1 MAKPVLWTVDDDP
14 DVLRAIERDLRRHY
28 GSEYRVMR
36 ANSGAT
42 ALAAL
47 NELARREEPVA
58 LFLVDQRMPE
68 MNGVEFLEEARK
80 LYPDAKR
87 VLLTA
92 YADTEAA
99 IRAINRV
106 QIDYY
111 LLKPWDP
118 AEEQL
123 YPMLD
128 DLLYD
133 WKRAYRPRFDGLRVI
148 GHRWS
153 PQSHEIKDFLA
164 RNRVPYQWL
173 DIETDPEACTQ
184 IDKLHVESICLP
196 IVIFDNNYNA
206 ASYIMEPTTAQIAE
220 KIGMKTQPSAEFF
233 DLVIV
238 GGGPAGLAAGVY
250 GASEGLKTVLIERS
264 APGGQAGTSSRI
276 ENYLGFPNGIH
287 GGDLM
292 GRARDQAERLGAE
305 ILTPQE
311 AISIRAEDPYRYVR
325 LTDGS
330 EIACYSV
337 ILAMGVAWRKL
348 DVPNLDRL
356 TGAGVYYGAATTE
369 ARLCT
374 NEHVYV
380 VGGANSAGQAA
391 MLLAQYASQVTMLV
405 RAGSLQKE
413 MSQYLIEQIEAT
425 PNIDVRTC
433 ISVVASHGEQ
443 RLDALT
449 LRDAN
454 TRQEEI
460 VPATSLFIFIGAQP
474 CTEWL
479 STMVTVDER
488 GFILTGPQ
496 LKKDGKRPADW
507 QPNRDPYLLETSL
520 PGVFAAGDVRR
531 DAVRRC
537 AVGVGTGS
545 MAVSLVHQYLAEVR
559 GEKVGG

>member
-28 GSEYRVMR
+28 GGEYRIMR
-36 ANSGAT
+36 ANSGGT
-42 ALAAL
+42 ALEAL
-47 NELARREEPVA
+47 KELQRREEPVA

-68 MNGVEFLEEARK
+68 MTGVEFLEEARK

-106 QIDYY
+106 QVDYY

-118 AEEQL
+118 AEDQL
-123 YPMLD
+123 YPVLD
-128 DLLYD
+128 DLLDD
-133 WKRAYRPRFDGLRVI
+133 WKRGYRPRFDGVRVI

-153 PQSHEIKDFLA
+153 PNSHEIKDFLA

-173 DIETDPEACTQ
+173 DIETDAEACVQ
-184 IDKLHVESICLP
+184 IDKLHLDGICLP

-206 ASYIMEPTTAQIAE
+206 GSFLMEPTNAQIAA
-220 KIGMKTQPSAEFF
+220 KLGMQTQASAEFF

-250 GASEGLKTVLIERS
+250 GASEGLTTLLVERS

-292 GRARDQAERLGAE
+292 GRAADQAKRLGAE

-311 AISIRAEDPYRYVR
+311 VVRLRAEDPYRYVR
-325 LTDGS
+325 LADGS
-330 EIACYSV
+330 EIVCYAV

-369 ARLCT
+369 ARLCSG
-374 NEHVYV
+374 EHVYV

-391 MLLAQYASQVTMLV
+391 MLLAQYAAKVTMLV
-405 RAGSLQKE
+405 RANSLQKE
-413 MSQYLIEQIEAT
+413 MSQYLIDQIANT
-425 PNIDVRTC
+425 GNIEVRTC
-433 ISVVASHGEQ
+433 TAVAAAHGEEK
-443 RLDALT
+443 LDALT
-449 LRDAN
+449 LRDIN
-454 TRQEEI
+454 TKQEEI

-479 STMVTVDER
+479 RGVVTMDER
-488 GFILTGPQ
+488 GFVLTGPQ
-496 LKKDGKRPADW
+496 LKKEGKRPADW
-507 QPNRDPYLLETSL
+507 KPDRDPYLLETNL

-531 DAVRRC
+531 DAIRRC